1 MQTTTQPRDATDAQ
15 KQQVRKPVVTA
26 GEIVA
31 TNLSKSYGA
40 GPFTKTVVK
49 DCSFTIERNKLTVMI
64 GPSGCGKSTLIRLL
78 AGFEKPSG
86 GTLKLDGQP
95 ITGPGKDR
103 LVVFQESALFPWM
116 TTYDNIM
123 YGPRAR
129 GDDTKENRSL
139 AEFLLDKVGL
149 RQFRAK
155 YPTQLSGGMQRRAE
169 LARAMIN
176 NPKVMILDEPFRGLD
191 AMSKEL
197 MWEYYAGLF
206 EESRRTNF
214 FVTTDID
221 EAVFLADRLIVM
233 TNIPTRVRA
242 VIDVNIPRPR
252 ALVNIF
258 DNEEANNVKMKAL
271 SLLHEEAMKS
281 FSGGSK
287 AAADFVEAYAK
298 RSGNST
304 LHGDLA

>member
-1 MQTTTQPRDATDAQ
+1 MNLMNKSVPADAPLVQA
-15 KQQVRKPVVTA
+15 RKPPSSA
-26 GEIVA
+26 GEITA
-31 TNLSKSYGA
+31 NNLSKSYGA
-40 GPFTKTVVK
+40 GIFTKMVVK
-49 DCSFTIERNKLTVMI
+49 DCSFSIERNKLTVMI

-78 AGFEKPSG
+78 AGFERPSG
-86 GTLKLDGQP
+86 GSLLLDGQP

-129 GDDTKENRSL
+129 GEDTKQARDQ

-149 RQFRAK
+149 RAFRDK
-155 YPTQLSGGMQRRAE
+155 YPSQLSGGMQRRAE

-221 EAVFLADRLIVM
+221 EAIFLADRLIVM

-252 ALVNIF
+252 QLINIF
-258 DNEEANNVKMKAL
+258 DNDHANEVKIKAL

-281 FSGGSK
+281 FSSGSK
-287 AAADFVEAYAK
+287 AAADFVEAYSK
-298 RSGNST
+298 RSPK
-304 LHGDLA
+304 AAAAEPPR